1 MTPRAAA
8 PAFVLALVAVAGLA
22 APAGAS
28 TIAGKVAGGKIP
40 KAGKGFAA
48 VRAVG
53 VGDLVISDIGKVRA
67 GRYKLTVP
75 AGRYWLY
82 AATTP
87 FRGKAG
93 VDRGAGIVK
102 LRKGK
107 RKTER
112 VSLRKPKKKAKR
124 PKIPGLPVIPK
135 LPERPPVPSAS
146 AAFVNVK
153 HPAVWVQHFTVSGG
167 DAELRVLKK
176 GLADMLIT
184 DILDPLK
191 TACNG
196 VVVEREHFDQILAEI
211 LLSQSPLADPSTRMT
226 TARIIQHNRVVT
238 GGLTV
243 AGGMM
248 TLTVNITNVATG
260 AVRTVSRSTT
270 PDRFFEL
277 EQSVVQEV
285 VRLICGDEPPAAYT
299 GQASGSTSGE
309 SGSSRQTISW
319 SGNVR
324 LRFNGDVIGAVGND
338 PPGEYAYYEPESGG
352 IHMIV
357 DGAEGECT
365 YHGEAD
371 ATIVPSV
378 GEGGR
383 VQQGVDEPSYAW
395 GASLPLGASV
405 RVTTV
410 GPEHCGGGDVVDFP
424 MAGRVFL
431 NTLVTQRSSSTS
443 LAGTA
448 EFPIGHILT
457 KWAWSLAPQAN

>member
-1 MTPRAAA
+1 M
-8 PAFVLALVAVAGLA
+8 
-22 APAGAS
+22 
-28 TIAGKVAGGKIP
+28 
-40 KAGKGFAA
+40 
-48 VRAVG
+48 
-53 VGDLVISDIGKVRA
+53 
-67 GRYKLTVP
+67 
-75 AGRYWLY
+75 
-82 AATTP
+82 
-87 FRGKAG
+87 
-93 VDRGAGIVK
+93 
-102 LRKGK
+102 
-107 RKTER
+107 
-112 VSLRKPKKKAKR
+112 
-124 PKIPGLPVIPK
+124 
-135 LPERPPVPSAS
+135 PSAS

-365 YHGEAD
+365 YHGEATPRSCQVS
-371 ATIVPSV
+371 AREAASSRASMSRPTPGGPRSRSARPCGSRPSVPSTAAAATWSTSRWRD
-378 GEGGR
+378 G
-383 VQQGVDEPSYAW
+383 
-395 GASLPLGASV
+395 
-405 RVTTV
+405 
-410 GPEHCGGGDVVDFP
+410 
-424 MAGRVFL
+424 
-431 NTLVTQRSSSTS
+431 SSSTRS
-443 LAGTA
+443 
-448 EFPIGHILT
+448 
-457 KWAWSLAPQAN
+457 